1 MDITA
6 RFPDEILDMI
16 FIHLQASDL
25 KKAMFVSPT
34 WNEII
39 GNSTKSMS
47 KFKFVV
53 VEGSPKFKGLSQSQ
67 RKYSNIVI
75 NDGEAKIEKIQK
87 IVEVR
92 KSFASIKSVE
102 IINTQFAS
110 SSQFIDFV
118 RVFEASVIHLMF
130 HGVMIKEVQEISSN
144 FVFKH
149 LKTYAVKFCDGNI
162 FIDMITNSTTL
173 TALAVGQSKVA
184 PSNPQKFIKM
194 LQNSRNL
201 KQLNLNVKIFS
212 AIFTTDNSEF
222 PFNLFEFS
230 VKNYGTKI
238 DLNAT
243 GQNFVRFLQS
253 QSNSM
258 RKLHLCDFF
267 GKEVMKFAFQ
277 MKSLRELKMMHL
289 PLLSWKHMMLKSAAA
304 IETFD
309 IITTDI
315 KNKDRIKALLRAV
328 PKAKRLRLRSI
339 DDEVATFIDKYLK
352 DVEVI
357 QLLNPEQRSLRS
369 SREILPYVQ
378 VKVGSKFHA

>member
-16 FIHLQASDL
+16 FIHLQATDL
-25 KKAMFVSPT
+25 KKAMFVNPT

-39 GNSTKSMS
+39 GNSRRSMS

-53 VEGSPKFKGLSQSQ
+53 VEGSPKFKGQLESQ

-75 NDGEAKIEKIQK
+75 NNGEEKIEKIQR

-92 KSFASIKSVE
+92 KSFANIKSVE
-102 IINTQFAS
+102 IINTKFAS
-110 SSQFIDFV
+110 SSQFIEFV
-118 RVFEASVIHLMF
+118 KVFEASVAHMMF
-130 HGVMIKEVQEISSN
+130 HGVMIKEVQDITSN
-144 FVFKH
+144 LTFKH
-149 LKTYAVKFCDGNI
+149 LKTFVVKFCDDNI
-162 FIDMITNSTTL
+162 FIDMIAKSTSL
-173 TALAVGQSKVA
+173 TAIVVGQSKVA
-184 PSNPQKFIKM
+184 PSNPQKFIEM
-194 LQNSRNL
+194 LQNSSDL
-201 KQLNLNVKIFS
+201 KQFNLNAKIFA
-212 AIFTTDNSEF
+212 AIFTTDISDI
-222 PFNLFEFS
+222 PFKLIELS
-230 VKNYGTKI
+230 VTNYGTKI
-238 DLNAT
+238 DINAT
-243 GQNFVRFLQS
+243 GHNFMRFLQS

-267 GKEVMKFAFQ
+267 GKEIMRFAFQ

-289 PLLSWKHMMLKSAAA
+289 PLISWKHMVLKSAAA

-339 DDEVATFIDKYLK
+339 DDEIATFIDQYLK